1 MLGACIGDIIGS
13 VYEYEAWKS
22 RDFPLFSEKSEFTDD
37 TVCTI
42 AVAECLLDGTDPAV
56 ALRKWSYR
64 YPGRGYGGHFALW
77 LKDAGMGPYNSY
89 GNGSA
94 MRVSPAALLAATLD
108 EALAMARH
116 VTAVTHN
123 HLEGI
128 KGAEAAAAAI
138 WLARQG
144 EAPETIRSRIQDTW
158 GYDLTRSVDE
168 IRPNYRFNEICQDT
182 VPQALVSALEATG
195 FEEAIRNAVSLGGD
209 ADTLAAIA
217 GPIAEALFGIP
228 EDIRQKGW
236 LRLPKDMRD
245 VLERLYAKSGVGIN
259 TPSPGSPPEPR
270 A

>member
-13 VYEYEAWKS
+13 VYEFREWKS
-22 RDFPLFSEKSEFTDD
+22 REFPLFSEKSEFTDD

-42 AVAECLLDGTDPAV
+42 AVAECLMDSTDPA
-56 ALRKWSYR
+56 ATLRGWGRR
-64 YPGRGYGGHFALW
+64 YPGRGYGGRYALW

-94 MRVSPAALLAATLD
+94 MRVSPAALLATSLD
-108 EALAMARH
+108 DALAMARH

-123 HLEGI
+123 HPEGI

-138 WLARQG
+138 WLARQVK
-144 EAPETIRSRIQDTW
+144 APEAIRSRIQDTW
-158 GYDLTRSVDE
+158 AYDLTRSVDE
-168 IRPNYRFNEICQDT
+168 IRPGYRFNEICQDT
-182 VPQALVSALEATG
+182 VPQAIVSALEAAS

-245 VLERLYAKSGVGIN
+245 VLERLYAKAGGGAGIN
-259 TPSPGSPPEPR
+259 GAAPRLTP
-270 A
+270 